1 MMDRNFIGNSAA
13 FRAEKLT
20 PVFVAGFVAVLIGV
34 LLVNW
39 PTKMVSEPLP
49 DASS

>member
-13 FRAEKLT
+13 FSA
-20 PVFVAGFVAVLIGV
+20 AVLIGV

-39 PTKMVSEPLP
+39 PTKMVAKPLP
-49 DASS
+49 AATS